1 MFQWH
6 KRKTVKKNTIIKFWR
21 LKTDLSLDVENDK
34 ILFQG
39 RKVLRKNDLKHVVAR
54 TFKASKSG
62 GYKKLRTRAA
72 DGYTGMSNKNI
83 LQVTSTDFKYKK
95 FTARFTNKAPPRT
108 ISARKVRKFIYNK

>member
-1 MFQWH
+1 M
-6 KRKTVKKNTIIKFWR
+6 
-21 LKTDLSLDVENDK
+21 KTDLSLDVGDEK

-54 TFKASKSG
+54 IFKASKSG

-83 LQVTSTDFKYKK
+83 LKVTSTDFKYKK
-95 FTARFTNKAPPRT
+95 FTARFTNKAPLRT
-108 ISARKVRKFIYNK
+108 ISARKVRKFKYNK